1 MDEPALS
8 VLQARA
14 DALLRSGDVAAAI
27 AAHKAL
33 LERAPERVDAWYN
46 LGYLQRTAR
55 EFEGALASYA
65 AALAHGAAGAEAIH
79 VNRAVILAEHL
90 DRPDDGEAELR
101 RALAVDPSF
110 LPAWLNLGLLA
121 EDRGDADAARAAYA
135 EVARL
140 APGNGRAA
148 ARLAA
153 LDVVQGDAAGAAG
166 RLQKLL
172 STPGLP
178 PSDAAEMGF
187 ALGNALD
194 ATGDYRLAF
203 TAFVEANRIARS
215 LVPPSQRYDHE
226 AQDRLIDDL
235 INAFPRNDRR
245 AERAG
250 GDPPIFICGMFRSG
264 STLCERLIARHSR
277 VTAGGELE
285 TIPAMV
291 AHQLQPYPASVA
303 GLPDAALDD
312 LRADYM
318 REARARFPHANVLT
332 DKRCDNV
339 LHIGLIKTLFPEAKI
354 IHTRRHALDNIL
366 SVFFLYFDDSISYG
380 FSLDDAVHYY
390 RSYRRLMDHWRSLY
404 GDNIID
410 FDYDAVVRD
419 PEPAMR
425 RLLEFCGLEPEP
437 ACLAGQAADGVVRT
451 ASAWQVRAPL
461 NTRSSERWRN
471 YAAHI
476 PEIIAALD
484 GY

>member
-1 MDEPALS
+1 MDEPGLS

-27 AAHKAL
+27 AAYKAL
-33 LERAPERVDAWYN
+33 LEHAPGRTDAWYN

-55 EFEGALASYA
+55 DFEGALASYA
-65 AALAHGAAGAEAIH
+65 AALTHGAADAEAIH

-90 DRPDDGEAELR
+90 DRPYEGEAELR
-101 RALAVDPSF
+101 HALAVNPLF

-121 EDRGDADAARAAYA
+121 EDSGDADAARAAYA
-135 EVARL
+135 EVARHDP
-140 APGNGRAA
+140 ANGRAA

-153 LDVVQGDAAGAAG
+153 LDVVQGDAAGAAA
-166 RLQKLL
+166 RLSRLL
-172 STPGLP
+172 AAPGLP
-178 PSDAAEMGF
+178 PPEAAEIGF

-203 TAFVEANRIARS
+203 TAFAEANRTARS
-215 LVPPSQRYDHE
+215 LVPPSLRYDGA
-226 AQDRLIDDL
+226 AQDRLIDAL
-235 INAFPRNDRR
+235 IGNFPRTDRH
-245 AERAG
+245 AEVSG
-250 GDPPIFICGMFRSG
+250 GDPPVFICGMFRSG
-264 STLCERLIARHSR
+264 STLCERLIARHGR

-285 TIPAMV
+285 TIPAMA
-291 AHQLQPYPASVA
+291 AHRLHPYPTAVA
-303 GLPDAALDD
+303 GLPDTALDD
-312 LRADYM
+312 LRADYL
-318 REARARFPHANVLT
+318 REARARFPHADVLT

-354 IHTRRHALDNIL
+354 VHTRRHALDNIL

-380 FSLDDAVHYY
+380 FSLGDAVHYY
-390 RSYRRLMDHWRSLY
+390 KGYRRLMDHWRSLY
-404 GDNIID
+404 GDDIID

-419 PEPAMR
+419 PEPVMR

-471 YAAHI
+471 YAAYI
-476 PEIIAALD
+476 PEVIAALD